1 MKKCNAF
8 SPKLIIILL
17 LFLYISKQKK
27 IVANKNSTET
37 NAAQIYEEL
46 LNKRT
51 EKLEWNDCYQKKL
64 GMSKYRFLNELEK
77 AVLYIYHLIRI

>member
-17 LFLYISKQKK
+17 LFLYISKPKK

-37 NAAQIYEEL
+37 NAAQMYEEL
-46 LNKRT
+46 LNKGT
-51 EKLEWNDCYQKKL
+51 EKL
-64 GMSKYRFLNELEK
+64 
-77 AVLYIYHLIRI
+77 